1 MVDYNADKASSEI
14 KSLVSDAQDLFNA
27 ATTASADKA
36 AALRTEGMRVLE
48 NALSSARDMQT
59 TAMKTGKELAST
71 ADDFVHEN
79 PWKTIAISAGVA
91 LLIGPLITP
100 MITTK

>member
-1 MVDYNADKASSEI
+1 MADHYADKASSEL

-36 AALRTEGMRVLE
+36 AQLRAEGMRVLE
-48 NALSSARDMQT
+48 NALSSARDMQD
-59 TAMKTGKELAST
+59 TAMKTGRELAST
-71 ADDFVHEN
+71 ADDYVHEN

-91 LLIGPLITP
+91 LVIGALLTP
-100 MITTK
+100 MITRR

>member
-36 AALRTEGMRVLE
+36 A
-48 NALSSARDMQT
+48 RDLQD

-71 ADDFVHEN
+71 ADDYVHDN

-91 LLIGPLITP
+91 LLIGALLTPIITR
-100 MITTK
+100 K

>member
-1 MVDYNADKASSEI
+1 MADHYADKASSEL

-36 AALRTEGMRVLE
+36 AQLRAEGMRVLE
-48 NALSSARDMQT
+48 NALYRARDMQD
-59 TAMKTGKELAST
+59 TAMKTGRELAST
-71 ADDFVHEN
+71 ADDYVHEN

-91 LLIGPLITP
+91 LVIGALLTP
-100 MITTK
+100 MISKR

>member
-1 MVDYNADKASSEI
+1 MVDFNADKTTSEI
-14 KSLVSDAQDLFNA
+14 RSLVSDAQDLFNA

-48 NALSSARDMQT
+48 NALASARDMQE
-59 TAMKTGKELAST
+59 TAVKTGKELATT

-91 LLIGPLITP
+91 LLIGALLTP
-100 MITTK
+100 MITKK

>member
-1 MVDYNADKASSEI
+1 MVDYTADKASSEI

-59 TAMKTGKELAST
+59 TAVKTGKELAST

-91 LLIGPLITP
+91 LLIGALITP
-100 MITTK
+100 MITRK